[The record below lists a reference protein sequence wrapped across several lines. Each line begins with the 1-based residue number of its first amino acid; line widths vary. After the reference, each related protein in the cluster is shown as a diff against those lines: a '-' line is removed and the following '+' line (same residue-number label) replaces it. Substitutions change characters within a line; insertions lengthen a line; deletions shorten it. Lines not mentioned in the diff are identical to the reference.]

1 MSKKIFIP
9 LILITP
15 LSFLEC
21 AFKFK
26 LGETPKEEVTEIIKE
41 KEIIKI
47 NPQTN
52 ILKIIDKEK
61 LNNKIQ
67 KSEFKIIN
75 LEKYNKILN
84 NKKESIKLGVSIKNN
99 FKTTISKLEYN
110 LTGRQWYVLRK
121 EGNILKFIAYTPL
134 NQKDFYNFSTYI
146 KFEKGTIK
154 ILRKVKEEFVSSI
167 IKDTNKITF
176 KELSGE
182 NFEITT
188 YTLNILKRSE

>member
-1 MSKKIFIP
+1 M
-9 LILITP
+9 LITP
-15 LSFLEC
+15 MTFLEC

-26 LGETPKEEVTEIIKE
+26 LGESPKEEIKEIIKE

-61 LNNKIQ
+61 LSTKIQ

-75 LEKYNKILN
+75 LKRYNEILN
-84 NKKESIKLGVSIKNN
+84 NKKEVIILGVSIKNN

-110 LTGRQWYVLRK
+110 LSEKQWYVLRK
-121 EGNILKFIAYTPL
+121 EGSILKFIAYTPL
-134 NQKDFYNFSTYI
+134 NKTDFYNFSTYI

-167 IKDTNKITF
+167 IKDTNKVIF
-176 KELSGE
+176 KELSGD
-182 NFEITT
+182 NFEVTT
-188 YTLNILKRSE
+188 YTLNLIKGSK